1 MKVFVTIDLD
11 NRHSQDAD
19 LLEACIKDGV
29 ITFNRHTKG
38 EANIASVRLI
48 ADELYETVRPHMPEL
63 RARRSS

>member
-11 NRHSQDAD
+11 NRHVQDTD
-19 LLEACIKDGV
+19 VLEACIKDGV
-29 ITFNRHTKG
+29 VAFNRHTRG
-38 EANIASVRLI
+38 EANISNVRLI